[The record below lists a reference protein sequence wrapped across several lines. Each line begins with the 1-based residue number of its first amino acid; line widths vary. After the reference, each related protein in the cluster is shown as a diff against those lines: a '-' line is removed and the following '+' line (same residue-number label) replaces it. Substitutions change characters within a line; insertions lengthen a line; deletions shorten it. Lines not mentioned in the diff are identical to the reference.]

1 MAVVVT
7 TPPYDNVTTT
17 AINIIKAA
25 LANDKRIIGVFFYKQ
40 GVLNAS
46 KHLALA
52 SDEFQPQQHWQHLA
66 SQHNIPLYL
75 CSTAAEK
82 HGLLV
87 EENDNK
93 DEFKLIDSAFNI
105 AGLGELV
112 ALSTQADRILQL

>member
-17 AINIIKAA
+17 AINVIKGA
-25 LANDKRIIGVFFYKQ
+25 LANNKNITGVFFYQQ
-40 GVLNAS
+40 GVLNAA
-46 KHLALA
+46 KHLAIA

-66 SQHNIPLYL
+66 KEHNIPLYL

-93 DEFKLIDSAFNI
+93 DEFMLIDSAFNI

-112 ALSTQADRILQL
+112 ALSSRADRILQL

>member
-17 AINIIKAA
+17 AINIIEAA
-25 LANDKRIIGVFFYKQ
+25 VANNKIIVGVFFYQQ
-40 GVLNAS
+40 GVLNAA

-52 SDEFQPQQHWQHLA
+52 SDEFQPQQRWQQLA
-66 SQHNIPLYL
+66 EQHNIALYL

-82 HGLLV
+82 HGLLI
-87 EENDNK
+87 ESQDQQ
-93 DEFKLIDSAFNI
+93 DEYSLINRQFTL

-112 ALSTQADRILQL
+112 TLTSQADRVVQL